1 MDFNGA
7 SSVRSAVAVSVLE
20 REPSVVY
27 SQLGK
32 RLIDVALVV
41 LAAPVALPLIGLILL
56 SVWLEGGCPLYRQS
70 RVGVGGKE
78 FSCWKI
84 RTMVRNAD
92 SVLRALIETDPAIA
106 AEWHENQ
113 KLARDPRIT
122 RVGRFLRRTSL
133 DELPQLWNVLN
144 GTMSLIGPR
153 PFMPNQ
159 QGLYAGGRTS
169 AAYYTLRPGIS
180 GLWQVSRRNAGSFAE
195 RVYYD
200 EEYSRSVSLYED
212 ARILWQTFS
221 VVLRATGV

>member
-7 SSVRSAVAVSVLE
+7 SSVQSAVATSVLE

-41 LAAPVALPLIGLILL
+41 LAAPVAVPLIGLILL
-56 SVWLEGGCPLYRQS
+56 AVWLEGGAPFYRQS

-84 RTMVRNAD
+84 RTMVRDAD
-92 SVLRALIETDPAIA
+92 RVLQTLIETDPAIA

-113 KLARDPRIT
+113 KLVRDPRIT

-169 AAYYTLRPGIS
+169 AAYYSLRPGIS